1 MFSAGVGARL
11 LAAAAIP
18 ATIAAMLFASTTW
31 ASTSQRVA
39 LVIGNA
45 SYQHVPVLANPLND
59 AADIGATLG
68 RLGFTVTIVE
78 NAGRA
83 ELWKGLQEFAL
94 AASASE
100 MAVVFY
106 AGHGI
111 EVDKRNF
118 LVPVDARLKSDAD
131 IEFETVPLELVSR
144 AVERARGFRLI
155 ILDACRDNPFT
166 VAMQRAGATRSIG
179 RGLAPVEPSG
189 GTLVAYAAKEGTVAA
204 DGMGR
209 NSPYTSALLAHL
221 EEPGL
226 EVNLLFRQVR
236 DAVVAATGGRQI
248 PFTYGS
254 LPSQAIYLSAR
265 PEAEPEPEPTPATA
279 TARSGGDSET
289 PDANQIAERRI
300 AAEKEL
306 LFWESVKDSTHAAD
320 FEAYLQHFPGG
331 TYEVLARNRLARLKI
346 MQEQESA
353 ARVATPDEPEPVS
366 SPDPPAPTPESKEA
380 SLGLERAERRQ
391 IQTGLAALGFDPG
404 PADGLFGRRTRIA
417 IQEWQ
422 SSRGGNATGH
432 LDTETAKALMAAAEN
447 AEATAER
454 KRLEEK
460 RKQEEAARKAAERKA
475 AAQRIAAERKRLK
488 EKRRQESAKSAAEV
502 KTPEVATSNNDPN
515 VGPPQWFKDFW
526 REYLGHAESA
536 YAVMAVDRNLCGAQY
551 RYCAG
556 SGCGQM
562 LNPSMHRSFKDVHYK
577 HWTLSQCR
585 EVARK
590 HCPDK
595 KPECAMYAIR
605 DKIVWE
611 GPMPWQVAGARQDTP
626 LVASQR
632 TFSLSYVGST
642 DIFTGT
648 MEITAGKRH
657 GRLSTTMDG
666 RKCDGRFWFTSHYR
680 GNWVVDCGGG
690 WLTANGTFVGRGP
703 NGGSRGTGVDS
714 EGRMVEFVVDP
725 ADGS

>member
-1 MFSAGVGARL
+1 MTTPRKGFASPWRLSVASLSARAGARL
-11 LAAAAIP
+11 LAATVIP
-18 ATIAAMLFASTTW
+18 VAVAAMLFASTTS
-31 ASTSQRVA
+31 ASTGQRVA

-166 VAMQRAGATRSIG
+166 VAMQRAGAARSIG

-204 DGMGR
+204 DGKGR

-226 EVNLLFRQVR
+226 EVNLLFRRVR

-254 LPSQAIYLSAR
+254 LSSQAIYLSAL
-265 PEAEPEPEPTPATA
+265 PEAEPEPERTPVPA
-279 TARSGGDSET
+279 TARSGADSET
-289 PDANQIAERRI
+289 PDVNQIVERRI

-306 LFWESVKDSTHAAD
+306 VFWESVKDSTHTAD
-320 FEAYLQHFPGG
+320 FEAYLEQFSGG
-331 TYEVLARNRLARLKI
+331 TYEVLARNRLARLKV
-346 MQEQESA
+346 MHEQESA

-366 SPDPPAPTPESKEA
+366 SPDPPAPAPESVEA
-380 SLGLERAERRQ
+380 SLGLQRGERRQ
-391 IQTGLAALGFDPG
+391 IQIGLAALGFDPG

-422 SSRGGNATGH
+422 ASVGEPVTGYLDSEVAKRLVEARDEAPQSEERQATLPQAEEASASAAPLKPFGPNWIVVENQRCQVYNPYPEPAEAVTWTGACRDHKASGFGQLVWRNRHGESVYQGNFLAGKATGQGTLVWPNGDRYEGELRDSK
-432 LDTETAKALMAAAEN
+432 LD
-447 AEATAER
+447 
-454 KRLEEK
+454 
-460 RKQEEAARKAAERKA
+460 
-475 AAQRIAAERKRLK
+475 
-488 EKRRQESAKSAAEV
+488 
-502 KTPEVATSNNDPN
+502 
-515 VGPPQWFKDFW
+515 
-526 REYLGHAESA
+526 
-536 YAVMAVDRNLCGAQY
+536 
-551 RYCAG
+551 G
-556 SGCGQM
+556 SGVLIWSDGRRYEGVWRADRQHGQG
-562 LNPSMHRSFKDVHYK
+562 
-577 HWTLSQCR
+577 TLTWPGDGR
-585 EVARK
+585 YEGIDGRY
-590 HCPDK
+590 
-595 KPECAMYAIR
+595 EGEWR
-605 DKIVWE
+605 D
-611 GPMPWQVAGARQDTP
+611 D
-626 LVASQR
+626 
-632 TFSLSYVGST
+632 
-642 DIFTGT
+642 
-648 MEITAGKRH
+648 KRH
-657 GRLSTTMDG
+657 GTGTQTWPAGDRYNGEWHDDKRHGSGKQSWPNDSRYIGAWRDDKPHGHGTLMLANG
-666 RKCDGRFWFTSHYR
+666 EFYR
-680 GNWVVDCGGG
+680 GQWR
-690 WLTANGTFVGRGP
+690 NGCFKGP
-703 NGGSRGTGVDS
+703 NGSWAFAATTKEACGFR
-714 EGRMVEFVVDP
+714 
-725 ADGS
+725 